1 MGNVMFGRG
10 VVDAAASDGA
20 AVGKGG
26 GGAAGFWMARLEQAP
41 AKGESTMSANK
52 MPSKRS
58 ASVGCMVVAAR
69 RSGIIQTYMYV
80 RIYVGKSKCV
90 WKVTFVV
97 GVYFLADVFS
107 WLRFGGSCG
116 ISAAAV

>member
-26 GGAAGFWMARLEQAP
+26 GGAAGFCMARLEQAP

-80 RIYVGKSKCV
+80 CAYEYMWV
-90 WKVTFVV
+90 KVNAF
-97 GVYFLADVFS
+97 GRLRLLLVFI
-107 WLRFGGSCG
+107 F
-116 ISAAAV
+116 

>member
-1 MGNVMFGRG
+1 MGNVMLGRG

-26 GGAAGFWMARLEQAP
+26 GGAAGFCMARLEQAP
-41 AKGESTMSANK
+41 AKGESTMSARK

-58 ASVGCMVVAAR
+58 ASVGCMVGR

-80 RIYVGKSKCV
+80 GIYVG
-90 WKVTFVV
+90 
-97 GVYFLADVFS
+97 
-107 WLRFGGSCG
+107 
-116 ISAAAV
+116 